1 MIVAKFAQCKVS
13 TLKTIKQQHLGG
25 ISISKF
31 LKQMQYANSCQDLA
45 SAAEFRSWHW
55 LKLDFSFHF
64 HPLCINTECL
74 FRNITRNIMSFQE
87 YIILIQ
93 DFNNYTVF
101 MHNTFCSLST
111 AFWTLIQNTRSSGI
125 G

>member
-1 MIVAKFAQCKVS
+1 
-13 TLKTIKQQHLGG
+13 
-25 ISISKF
+25 
-31 LKQMQYANSCQDLA
+31 MQYANSCQALA
-45 SAAEFRSWHW
+45 SAAEFRSWHR